1 MRGKS
6 FLASL
11 VDDMV
16 EVYREERL
24 TLAICAGAFLIVP
37 AYMNWTL
44 REHQERQAQIEEG
57 IARDISA
64 WDAVTPPL
72 GPPKGNAM
80 SRVLQNY
87 PLVGKAGKSDLTR
100 DLEDDRDRLKQQVN
114 SLLQIQRGQQQ
125 EIEGLKRA
133 LDKRDAEIMA
143 LKAQVVAEKALAD
156 ALYENKDGSWRAYR
170 KARRL

>member
-1 MRGKS
+1 
-6 FLASL
+6 
-11 VDDMV
+11 
-16 EVYREERL
+16 
-24 TLAICAGAFLIVP
+24 
-37 AYMNWTL
+37 
-44 REHQERQAQIEEG
+44 
-57 IARDISA
+57 
-64 WDAVTPPL
+64 
-72 GPPKGNAM
+72 M